1 MKVMDSNLFATWG
14 DLSNTN
20 LELKFQLKFFT
31 VYISYVPR
39 KLSVIANTQLNMV
52 FKIKF
57 SAIY

>member
-1 MKVMDSNLFATWG
+1 MDSNLFATWG